1 VLSLACNQTVAQ
13 MRDKRLVVRVTEY
26 ELLQLQQEADNRGVS
41 NSDVV
46 RAWIAQL
53 PKPQIKTISD

>member
-1 VLSLACNQTVAQ
+1 

-26 ELLQLQQEADNRGVS
+26 ELLQLQQEADSRGVS
-41 NSDVV
+41 SSDVV

-53 PKPQIKTISD
+53 NKPKEKTMAD

>member
-1 VLSLACNQTVAQ
+1 

-26 ELLQLQQEADNRGVS
+26 ELLQLQQEADRRGVS
-41 NSDVV
+41 SSDVV

-53 PKPQIKTISD
+53 PKPKKTTSD

>member
-1 VLSLACNQTVAQ
+1 

-26 ELLQLQQEADNRGVS
+26 ELLQLQQEADKRGVS

-46 RAWIAQL
+46 RGWIAQL
-53 PKPQIKTISD
+53 SKPPKKTIED

>member
-1 VLSLACNQTVAQ
+1 

-41 NSDVV
+41 SSDVV
-46 RAWIAQL
+46 RAWIAKL
-53 PKPQIKTISD
+53 PKPKKTISD

>member
-1 VLSLACNQTVAQ
+1 

-26 ELLQLQQEADNRGVS
+26 ELLQLQQESDKRGVS
-41 NSDVV
+41 NSDIV

-53 PKPQIKTISD
+53 PKPQKKAMSD

>member
-1 VLSLACNQTVAQ
+1 

-26 ELLQLQQEADNRGVS
+26 ELLQLQQEASQRGVS

-46 RAWIAQL
+46 RAWIAKL
-53 PKPQIKTISD
+53 PKPKKTTSD

>member
-1 VLSLACNQTVAQ
+1 

-26 ELLQLQQEADNRGVS
+26 ELLQLQQEADKRGVS

-53 PKPQIKTISD
+53 PKPDEKTISD

>member
-1 VLSLACNQTVAQ
+1 

-26 ELLQLQQEADNRGVS
+26 ELLQLQQEADTRGVS
-41 NSDVV
+41 SSDVV

-53 PKPQIKTISD
+53 GKPTKKTIED

>member
-1 VLSLACNQTVAQ
+1 

-26 ELLQLQQEADNRGVS
+26 ELEQIHQEAAKRGVS
-41 NSDVV
+41 VSDVV

-53 PKPQIKTISD
+53 NAPTQK